1 MRTPR
6 TWTGSVAT
14 VVGVFVVG
22 QVIGAGL
29 FDLSDSH
36 VVVSMFWVVVAAI
49 LSALWGRRVAVLFI
63 LPSAAAFVTN
73 ELISTSP
80 VSPGF
85 YSAASQIAPVILLA
99 LGLEEFSLRRQA
111 RTRFELVL
119 FAVLLFYVVVAVGA
133 SLYGSAVCTGD
144 LCQDFVIDWR
154 VIGETYV
161 ILTAANLTAAGIVGG
176 LVAIAGLAVVAGAEV
191 GPRRAVADSESH
203 SVQSPRS
210 PSLVEAVLLW
220 YALRRRSVR

>member
-119 FAVLLFYVVVAVGA
+119 FAVRHLAGVALFVWLTREARRIDGGGSWWWLLIAAATVAYAAVAVVMGLR
-133 SLYGSAVCTGD
+133 LYR
-144 LCQDFVIDWR
+144 LFRKPQQ
-154 VIGETYV
+154 
-161 ILTAANLTAAGIVGG
+161 
-176 LVAIAGLAVVAGAEV
+176 
-191 GPRRAVADSESH
+191 PRR
-203 SVQSPRS
+203 
-210 PSLVEAVLLW
+210 
-220 YALRRRSVR
+220 